1 MAAQHGGIHFDWG
14 VFVYAALITILTAL
28 LFGLAPAWTATNTEA
43 AGSLQESSHSS
54 TRRHRASGGRAIVIF
69 QIALSTL
76 LVVAAGL
83 FLRTV
88 YALSSVDLGFR
99 PDHVLL
105 FEINPPA
112 QRYPQEK
119 EVQLRSQLE
128 RAFSSVPG
136 VQSETFMSVPYIADY
151 TLTTFFETE
160 EEAAVQRRRK
170 GERVTDVGNNFFQT
184 LGIPIVAGRNFGPQD
199 TATSPEV
206 AILNQSLARSRF
218 PHGNPVGKRLKFGI
232 PLKDEWVQVV
242 GICDDTRYANLRD
255 NAPAQFFV
263 PYVQRSEEGG
273 GTYAVRTPLQ
283 PSMIVPTLR
292 RVVQQADPDLPIVN
306 IRTQREQIDDSMRME
321 RTFAALTT
329 GFGVLALALAC
340 VGVFGVMAYSVAQ
353 RTNEIGIRM
362 ALGAQPGQVKG
373 MILCESTLLAADR
386 HFRRDSRGAFALA
399 TREFH
404 ALRDPTLRSGID
416 GSWHSYPA
424 GGCPSRKLDS
434 GASSSWSAADG
445 RSQTRVTVNRK
456 SSLQFSPTGQRAHP
470 HGLKIKIAGSGR
482 MVAYPARTAVS
493 GVTPDGR

>member
-1 MAAQHGGIHFDWG
+1 MDFFCVRYTRLVLSILVFAQ
-14 VFVYAALITILTAL
+14 
-28 LFGLAPAWTATNTEA
+28 
-43 AGSLQESSHSS
+43 
-54 TRRHRASGGRAIVIF
+54 
-69 QIALSTL
+69 
-76 LVVAAGL
+76 
-83 FLRTV
+83 
-88 YALSSVDLGFR
+88 
-99 PDHVLL
+99 HVLL

-184 LGIPIVAGRNFGPQD
+184 LGIPIIAGRSFGPQD

-206 AILNQSLARSRF
+206 AIINQSLARSRF
-218 PHGNPVGKRLKFGI
+218 PHGNPVGKRLRFGI
-232 PLKDEWVQVV
+232 PLKDEWVQVI
-242 GICDDTRYANLRD
+242 GICDDTRYTNLRD
-255 NAPAQFFV
+255 NAPPQFFV

-273 GTYAVRTPLQ
+273 GTYAVRAPLQ

-292 RVVQQADPDLPIVN
+292 QVVQQADPDLPIVN

-329 GFGVLALALAC
+329 GFGALALALAC

-373 MILCESTLLAADR
+373 MILCESTLLAAVGISGGIVGVLLL
-386 HFRRDSRGAFALA
+386 SRLVNSMLYGIRPYDPVSMVVGILILLAVALA
-399 TREFH
+399 ASWIPARRAAGVQPME
-404 ALRDPTLRSGID
+404 ALR
-416 GSWHSYPA
+416 HE
-424 GGCPSRKLDS
+424 
-434 GASSSWSAADG
+434 
-445 RSQTRVTVNRK
+445 
-456 SSLQFSPTGQRAHP
+456 
-470 HGLKIKIAGSGR
+470 
-482 MVAYPARTAVS
+482 
-493 GVTPDGR
+493 